1 MNKLLIS
8 CLMATLLLP
17 ATSFA
22 AGIAELKAFIAQ
34 TKTAEAHFHQQV
46 LDKAGNVKQQT
57 QGTMVFSRPSKFR
70 WSYDK
75 PYEQLIIG
83 DGSKIYLYDVD
94 LAQVTIKK
102 LNQALG
108 SSPAAL
114 LAGNNEIEQ
123 FYTLSEA
130 GTHDGLTWLTATPK
144 DKDSSFN
151 QIQMG
156 FSRNNLVEMR
166 IRDNFGLTTQLKFS
180 QLIRNPKLVASTFT
194 FTPPQGVDVI
204 SDIK

>member
-1 MNKLLIS
+1 MNRILLSLI
-8 CLMATLLLP
+8 LAILP
-17 ATSFA
+17 VTSFA
-22 AGIAELKAFIAQ
+22 TGISELKTFIAQ
-34 TKTAEAHFHQQV
+34 TKTAQAHFNQVV
-46 LDKAGNVKQQT
+46 LDKNGNAKQQT
-57 QGTMVFSRPSKFR
+57 QGTMAFSRPGKFR

-75 PYEQLIIG
+75 PYEQIIVG
-83 DGSKIYLYDVD
+83 DVNKIYLYDVD

-102 LNQALG
+102 LDQALG

-114 LAGNNEIEQ
+114 LAGNNEIEK

-156 FSRNNLVEMR
+156 FSQNNLVEMR
-166 IRDNFGLTTQLKFS
+166 IRDNFGLTTQLKLS
-180 QLIRNPKLVASTFT
+180 QLVRNPKLPASTFS
-194 FTPPQGVDVI
+194 FTPPTGVDVI
-204 SDIK
+204 SDSK

>member
-1 MNKLLIS
+1 MNRILLSLI
-8 CLMATLLLP
+8 LAILP
-17 ATSFA
+17 VTSFA
-22 AGIAELKAFIAQ
+22 TGVSELKAFISQ
-34 TKTAEAHFHQQV
+34 TKTAQAHFNQVV
-46 LDKAGNVKQQT
+46 LDKAGNAKQQT
-57 QGTMVFSRPSKFR
+57 QGTMAFSRPGKFR

-75 PYEQLIIG
+75 PYEQLIVG

-102 LNQALG
+102 LDQALG

-114 LAGNNEIEQ
+114 LAGNNEIEK

-144 DKDSSFN
+144 DKDSSFS

-156 FSRNNLVEMR
+156 FSQSNLMEMR
-166 IRDNFGLTTQLKFS
+166 IRDNFGLTTQLKLS
-180 QLIRNPKLVASTFT
+180 QLVRNPKLPASTFS
-194 FTPPQGVDVI
+194 FTPPAGVDVI
-204 SDIK
+204 SDNK

>member
-1 MNKLLIS
+1 MNKILLSLI
-8 CLMATLLLP
+8 LAILP

-22 AGIAELKAFIAQ
+22 TGITELKAFIAQ
-34 TKTAEAHFHQQV
+34 TKTAQAHFSQVV
-46 LDKAGNVKQQT
+46 LDKAGNAKQQT
-57 QGTMVFSRPSKFR
+57 QGTMAFSRPGKFR

-75 PYEQLIIG
+75 PYEQLIVG
-83 DGSKIYLYDVD
+83 DGNKIYLYDVD

-102 LNQALG
+102 LDQALG

-114 LAGNNEIEQ
+114 LAGNNEIEK

-144 DKDSSFN
+144 DKDSSFS

-156 FSRNNLVEMR
+156 FSHSNLMEMR
-166 IRDNFGLTTQLKFS
+166 IRDNFGLTTQLKLS
-180 QLIRNPKLVASTFT
+180 QLVRNPKLPASTFS
-194 FTPPQGVDVI
+194 FTPPAGVDVI
-204 SDIK
+204 SDSK

>member
-1 MNKLLIS
+1 MNKVLLSLI
-8 CLMATLLLP
+8 LAVLP

-22 AGIAELKAFIAQ
+22 TGITELKAFIAQ
-34 TKTAEAHFHQQV
+34 TKTAQAHFTQVV
-46 LDKAGNVKQQT
+46 LDKSGNAKQQT
-57 QGTMVFSRPSKFR
+57 QGTMAFSRPGKFR

-102 LNQALG
+102 LDQALG

-114 LAGNNEIEQ
+114 LAGNNEIEK
-123 FYTLSEA
+123 FYILADA
-130 GTHDGLTWLTATPK
+130 GMHDGLNWLTATPK

-156 FSRNNLVEMR
+156 FSQNNLVEMK
-166 IRDNFGLTTQLKFS
+166 IRDNFGLTTQLKLS
-180 QLIRNPKLVASTFT
+180 QLVRNPKLPSSTFT
-194 FTPPQGVDVI
+194 FTPPTGVDVI
-204 SDIK
+204 SDSK